1 MSLRPTVSC
10 LRLSKRFGGTT
21 AVDAIDLDVA
31 EGEFVSLLGPS
42 GCGKTTTLR
51 MIAGLE
57 TPSEGQ
63 VIVAGRDVTAVP
75 PHKRPTNLVF
85 QQGALFGHLSVFEN
99 VAFGLRAERVPR
111 AEIQRRVAEML
122 AVVDLQGL
130 DDRKPAQLS
139 GGQAQRV
146 AIARA
151 LVKEPAVLL
160 LDEPLSALDLK
171 LQIRMRA
178 EIKRL
183 HQRLGTTFVCV
194 THNQA
199 EALELSDRIAV
210 MRHGQIEQIGTGPDL
225 YQRPRTRFVASFLGE
240 TNFLPGTVHAI
251 ANDRC
256 VVQAAGTKL
265 EVTDGGNGLRV
276 GDRALV
282 SLRPE
287 AVSLRPQAEPETAE
301 QPDGLAATVTACRYL
316 GSVVRYDVVLADGT
330 ELMAEVPATSEMHRP
345 GDRVRA
351 GWAPGAAVLVPDEA
365 EAD

>member
-1 MSLRPTVSC
+1 LTAQPAVSC
-10 LRLSKRFGGTT
+10 RRLSKRFGGAT
-21 AVDAIDLDVA
+21 AVDAIDLDIA
-31 EGEFVSLLGPS
+31 AGEFVSLLGPS

-57 TPSEGQ
+57 APSQGQ
-63 VIVAGRDVTAVP
+63 VFVAGRDVTAVP

-99 VAFGLRAERVPR
+99 VAFGLRAARVPR
-111 AEIQRRVAEML
+111 DEIRRRVAEML
-122 AVVDLQGL
+122 TVVDLEGL

-151 LVKEPAVLL
+151 LVNEPAVLL

-171 LQIRMRA
+171 LQIRMRG
-178 EIKRL
+178 ELKRL
-183 HQRLGTTFVCV
+183 HERLGTTFVCV

-210 MRHGQIEQIGTGPDL
+210 LRHGRIEQLGTGPEL
-225 YQRPRTRFVASFLGE
+225 YRRPRTRFVASFLGE
-240 TNFLPGTVHAI
+240 TNFLPGTVRAV
-251 ANDRC
+251 DGERC
-256 VVQAAGTKL
+256 VVDAAGGKFD
-265 EVTDGGNGLRV
+265 VTAGQGGLRP

-287 AVSLRPQAEPETAE
+287 AVSLRAAGAPSRAEGA
-301 QPDGLAATVTACRYL
+301 GSLSATVTACRYL
-316 GSVVRYDVVLADGT
+316 GSVLRYDVVLADGT
-330 ELMAEVPATSEMHRP
+330 ELMAEVPATGDMHRP
-345 GDRVRA
+345 GDQVQA
-351 GWAPGAAVLVPDEA
+351 EWAAEAAVLVPDEG
-365 EAD
+365 EAP

>member
-1 MSLRPTVSC
+1 LTATSSVSC
-10 LRLSKRFGGTT
+10 RQLSKHFGGAT
-21 AVDAIDLDVA
+21 AVDAIDLDIA
-31 EGEFVSLLGPS
+31 AGEFVSLLGPS

-57 TPSEGQ
+57 APSAGQ
-63 VIVAGRDVTAVP
+63 VFVAGRDVTALP

-99 VAFGLRAERVPR
+99 VAFGMRAERVPR
-111 AEIQRRVAEML
+111 AEIRRRVMHML
-122 AVVDLQGL
+122 AIVDLQGL

-171 LQIRMRA
+171 LQIRMRD

-194 THNQA
+194 THNQG

-210 MRHGQIEQIGTGPDL
+210 LRRGRIEQIGTGPEL

-240 TNFLPGTVHAI
+240 TNFLPGVVREVHGE
-251 ANDRC
+251 RG
-256 VVQAAGTKL
+256 VVDAAGATFH
-265 EVTDGGNGLRV
+265 VTSGDDRLRA

-287 AVSLRPQAEPETAE
+287 VVSL
-301 QPDGLAATVTACRYL
+301 LAAGEPGADALPARVTACRYL
-316 GSVVRYDVVLADGT
+316 GSVVRYTVVLADGT
-330 ELMAEVPATSEMHRP
+330 ELMAELPAVGELHRP
-345 GDRVRA
+345 GDQVRA
-351 GWAPGAAVLVPDEA
+351 GWAADAAVLVPDEA
-365 EAD
+365 EAG

>member
-1 MSLRPTVSC
+1 LTATPAVSC
-10 LRLSKRFGGTT
+10 RRLSKRFAGTT

-31 EGEFVSLLGPS
+31 EGEFFSLLGPS

-51 MIAGLE
+51 MVAGLE
-57 TPSEGQ
+57 IPSDGQ
-63 VIVAGRDVTAVP
+63 VFVAGRDVTALP
-75 PHKRPTNLVF
+75 PHKRPTNMVF

-99 VAFGLRAERVPR
+99 VAFGLRAQRVPR
-111 AEIQRRVAEML
+111 GEIRRRVTEML
-122 AVVDLQGL
+122 EVVDLQGL
-130 DDRKPAQLS
+130 VDRKPAQLS

-171 LQIRMRA
+171 LQIRMRT

-210 MRHGQIEQIGTGPDL
+210 LRHGRIEQIGTGPEL
-225 YQRPRTRFVASFLGE
+225 YRRPRSRFVASFLGE
-240 TNFLPGTVHAI
+240 TNFLPGTVRA
-251 ANDRC
+251 ADGERC
-256 VVQAAGTKL
+256 VVDAAGAKFD
-265 EVTDGGNGLRV
+265 VTLGDRGLRA
-276 GDRALV
+276 GDKALV

-287 AVSLRPQAEPETAE
+287 VVSLRAPEA
-301 QPDGLAATVTACRYL
+301 PGAGGGAGGLAATVTACRYL

-330 ELMAEVPATSEMHRP
+330 ELMAELPATGEMHRP
-345 GDRVRA
+345 GDQVLA
-351 GWAPGAAVLVPDEA
+351 QWAAESAVLVPHEDEA
-365 EAD
+365 G